1 MRAMDVPAR
10 IVTGYQGGD
19 LNAVDGYWTVRQSD
33 AHAWAEVWIAGQG
46 WVRVDPTGA
55 VAPSRVG
62 QLQRLRAP
70 QGLFAD
76 AVGTVISPGMAQQL
90 RAVWEAMNNGWNQWV
105 LNYTQGRQLDLLRAL
120 GFSAPDW
127 QDLLRLLGTLVGLT
141 AGGGALWALWER
153 RRTDPWVRL
162 LGQARARLARAG
174 LTLPAHL
181 PPRAMAARAQAQFG
195 ADGAPACAWLLRLEQ
210 ARYAPLADANLA
222 QLQRDLRRL
231 RWPRHRPA
239 SPP

>member
-1 MRAMDVPAR
+1 MM
-10 IVTGYQGGD
+10 
-19 LNAVDGYWTVRQSD
+19 SC
-33 AHAWAEVWIAGQG
+33 
-46 WVRVDPTGA
+46 
-55 VAPSRVG
+55 
-62 QLQRLRAP
+62 
-70 QGLFAD
+70 
-76 AVGTVISPGMAQQL
+76 
-90 RAVWEAMNNGWNQWV
+90 
-105 LNYTQGRQLDLLRAL
+105 
-120 GFSAPDW
+120 
-127 QDLLRLLGTLVGLT
+127 LT

-162 LGQARARLARAG
+162 LGQARTRLARAG

-222 QLQRDLRRL
+222 QLQRELRRL
-231 RWPRHRPA
+231 RWPQHRPA